1 MDVLV
6 SRDERRR
13 HGRRSRVVLTPRRW
27 CQACEMMISRVTGAR
42 KPGPRRERAI
52 SRNTIAQGRPVDW
65 LNLVVAAA
73 SFFYAGGPW
82 VRPVTRPSLRPLIR
96 EGHA

>member
-1 MDVLV
+1 V
-6 SRDERRR
+6 SSVRDDDLARD
-13 HGRRSRVVLTPRRW
+13 GGKKARSR
-27 CQACEMMISRVTGAR
+27 G
-42 KPGPRRERAI
+42 ERAI

-73 SFFYAGGPW
+73 SFFYCWRAMGAAS
-82 VRPVTRPSLRPLIR
+82 TRPSLRPLIR